1 MQSLTSLSAWLLQL
15 QNIAEFIQ
23 TFVMLVDNPENQL
36 VRTSPFILCQ
46 HMRPQLQC
54 RVLPDCP
61 FPCPSP
67 EDIKYRMVRLSLDS
81 IDLFMV
87 EVGSALNLSV
97 SRVFFVCVVYP
108 CVCVCLRACV
118 CVCMNTRVCVCAC
131 MCEHV

>member
-1 MQSLTSLSAWLLQL
+1 
-15 QNIAEFIQ
+15 
-23 TFVMLVDNPENQL
+23 MLVDNPENQL

-97 SRVFFVCVVYP
+97 SRVFFVCVVCP
-108 CVCVCLRACV
+108 CVCVCVCVCVCLRVCV
-118 CVCMNTRVCVCAC
+118 CVCA
-131 MCEHV
+131 

>member
-1 MQSLTSLSAWLLQL
+1 MVLTDFNYKALNDSTLSSKLKHTCCRHCFIWLQL

-87 EVGSALNLSV
+87 EAGSALNLSV
-97 SRVFFVCVVYP
+97 SGFFFWGVWF
-108 CVCVCLRACV
+108 
-118 CVCMNTRVCVCAC
+118 
-131 MCEHV
+131 